1 VGIVSKILNFLD
13 VGIWRI
19 NSRRLP
25 KRKSLLLRQLRIFVL
40 SKRGFDEDKCALQA
54 SALTYYTLMSI
65 VPIVAMAFGIAN
77 AFAAVLIGAFVADQ
91 AGTAWATLVPAVI
104 LIAVSSTSLGLP
116 VAVSVLEVFEAQTFS
131 NLLR

>member
-1 VGIVSKILNFLD
+1 MPGVICVSVLIGTIRWLAITIL
-13 VGIWRI
+13 
-19 NSRRLP
+19 SAP
-25 KRKSLLLRQLRIFVL
+25 KGRSFDRLLLAPIPLELRMLAKTV
-40 SKRGFDEDKCALQA
+40 G
-54 SALTYYTLMSI
+54 
-65 VPIVAMAFGIAN
+65 AMAFGIAN

-91 AGTAWATLVPAVI
+91 AGTAWATLVLAVI